1 MRNNDREKRILS
13 YLYDNEAE
21 SVQYLPFFFKD
32 KKEVRRFF
40 NMFGGKTLVLP
51 DTYEEFLQN
60 LLTQDNSLI
69 VDDNRRGIDKN
80 IHERTKNR
88 MIEAYILLFQSL
100 EDVIMNECK
109 KETTK

>member
-1 MRNNDREKRILS
+1 MRDNNREKRVLS
-13 YLYDNEAE
+13 YLYDNTAD
-21 SVQYLPFFFKD
+21 STQYLPFFFKD

-69 VDDNRRGIDKN
+69 TDDSRKGIDKD
-80 IHERTKNR
+80 IHNRTKER
-88 MIEAYILLFQSL
+88 MIEAYILLFNSL
-100 EDVIMNECK
+100 EDVINNECK
-109 KETTK
+109 